1 MMSTLKTIC
10 LIALSLCFI
19 TLPLTAQIYFFRSYD
34 VDNGLSQSQ
43 VTDIVQDSRGYLWVS
58 TIDGLNRFDGF
69 QFKIFTQ
76 ADGLG
81 GDYIRSLAVNRQG
94 TLFVGSFQG
103 NVCTYNPETEQF
115 HAIPWGSDSLRIG
128 LRKIYV
134 DLNGGLWIISEA
146 GQLFYFTDSLAHAQ
160 PVAPQLRFFEVF
172 HLDSAY
178 YLGGTAQGL
187 VLFTL
192 TADTIQTLIDNQK
205 PESRY
210 FTNIY
215 RDSRGNI
222 WAGTSRG
229 YIWFHD
235 ADWPIEKWQVLPFW
249 LTEEDEISHIAETRE
264 GSLWFATLKH
274 GILMVQYNESSEKFT
289 HHFLTRENGLNTN
302 SVYSLYR
309 DRDGNMWIGLNGGGL
324 QQCRDNTFEFYP
336 GKQFFTSQE
345 IWGIFRDRNR
355 NLWVGG
361 RRGFSIIPFRNRQ
374 LQFKHPRH
382 IYRIA
387 QNSLEYVMAFVEVP
401 ENHEIWIGSLRNGL
415 FAYHTTRQTFYPKQ
429 LANFTIVPS
438 IMDMIVDAQ
447 SNIWIAT
454 LDSGVYRYNPR
465 TKKWHN
471 FSTKEGLPDNRVNTI
486 FCDSKGRLWIGTL
499 NHGIA
504 CIINEKILT
513 FTDSLQFPAQYVFD
527 ITEDNNGHLWFATSG
542 KGVIEFNGQQF
553 RIYDRKN
560 GFPGNTAYSI
570 ITTDDNS
577 IWFTLSNGVV
587 QFSLIDSNAVL
598 FTRAQG
604 FLGQEG
610 SQGAVFK
617 DTDGSLWWGTIR
629 GLMHFNPNRRFV
641 VFSRVR
647 PVIAAVELFPEKDP
661 IPPGAKLP
669 HDKTFIRINFSG
681 IDLNYPE
688 KLRFQ
693 YRLLPLTQQWSQPS
707 AEKSVLLSHLAP
719 GIYTFELRTQNAF
732 HIASEPVRFSFQILP
747 PWWKQTWF
755 IILLILMG
763 IATVYGGYS
772 YRIASLESHRR
783 RLEREVVKRTN
794 DLITE
799 QQKLKEIL
807 SALKESEQ
815 KFRALAEHT
824 TTGIFI
830 YRGNRFVYVNP
841 AAEKMTGYSAQELL
855 SMNFWEIIH
864 PDQQEL
870 VKQRGLRRQRG
881 EKVPSRYEIKLLQ
894 KNGNIRWLD
903 YSATQ
908 ITFEGQPAAMG
919 SAMDITERKLAEM
932 KLYETQQQL
941 TRLLESIEGF
951 LWQAKVTEQD
961 GNVTLTY
968 QYLTGNFEKIINQPA
983 DEFIGNQ
990 SFKFVQLIHPDDRE
1004 NYYATN
1010 QLLKK
1015 NQTVVR
1021 EYRIQK
1027 QSAQYC
1033 WIYEIITPQVNEN
1046 GDVEKC
1052 SGLCIDIT
1060 HRREIETQLKNSEKS
1075 YRDLFDS
1082 IPEAIYI
1089 QDVDGTFLD
1098 VNDGAVRMYGYP
1110 KSFFIGKTPE
1120 ALAYKPRVNL
1130 EETMA
1135 YFRRA
1140 LQGTPQTFEWWG
1152 RRSDGTPFPKEVLL
1166 TRSQYFGKEVVIAI
1180 ARDITERK
1188 RAETLLHKE
1197 KEQLAVTLK
1206 SIGDG
1211 VISIDAEGRIT
1222 LTNQAAETL
1231 LNKSAQDLLGH
1242 MLSEVLPLVSEDG
1255 TTIKEVCERILSSNG
1270 TMDFSSPFLFK
1281 ADQQMRYLRVSS
1293 SPIKL
1298 TEKEIIGYVLVLRDI
1313 TERRRFEEEILKTQ
1327 KLESLSVL
1335 AGGIAHD
1342 FNNIL
1347 TAILGN
1353 ISLAKL
1359 LAEER
1364 QDIQERLIVAEKATI
1379 RAQDLTQQL
1388 LTFAK
1393 GGTPVKKSA
1402 SIADIVKDSSE
1413 FGLRGSN
1420 VKVEFEFAPDLPLV
1434 NVDSGQISQVI
1445 QNLVINADQAMPD
1458 GGTITIRVNPT
1469 MILPETPVPLKPGEY
1484 IKIEVEDEGIGIPE
1498 EYINRIFDPFFTT
1511 KQKGSGLGLASAY
1524 SIIKK
1529 HDGHIEVRS
1538 EIGKGTCFT
1547 IYLPVATNGQK
1558 EASPS
1563 SSELYRGTGR
1573 ILIMDDEPDVREL
1586 LGKILQHLGYQTD
1599 FASDGKEAIEKYQQ
1613 AMTNGQPFDV
1623 VIMDLT
1629 IPGGMGGAETIKVLH
1644 QIDPHVCAIVSS
1656 GYSNDPIMANFNEHG
1671 FSACMQKPYSIEI
1684 VSKVLHS
1691 IFTNKTRHM
1700 N

>member
-1 MMSTLKTIC
+1 MRTLKTPL
-10 LIALSLCFI
+10 LISLLLFSLLSSLS
-19 TLPLTAQIYFFRSYD
+19 AQIYFFRSYD

-43 VTDIVQDSRGYLWVS
+43 VTDIIQDHHGYLWVS

-69 QFKIFTQ
+69 QFKVFTQ
-76 ADGLG
+76 AEGLA
-81 GDYIRSLAVNRQG
+81 GDYIRSLAIDSKG
-94 TLFVGSFQG
+94 KLYVGSFQG
-103 NVCTYNPETEQF
+103 SVCYYQPQLERFAT
-115 HAIPWGSDSLRIG
+115 IPWGLDSLKIG

-134 DLNGGLWIISEA
+134 DWEDHLWIISEA
-146 GQLFYFTDSLAHAQ
+146 GQVFHHADSLIKECTLQ
-160 PVAPQLRFFEVF
+160 SGLRFFEIF
-172 HLDSAY
+172 QLDSTHF
-178 YLGGTAQGL
+178 LGGTSRGL
-187 VLFTL
+187 ILFSLQT
-192 TADTIQTLIDNQK
+192 DTFTTLIGIDQRAG
-205 PESRY
+205 RY
-210 FTNIY
+210 VSDIY
-215 RDSRGNI
+215 QDSRGNL
-222 WAGTSRG
+222 WAGTSSG

-235 ADWPIEKWQVLPFW
+235 ADWPITRWQLLPFW
-249 LTEEDEISHIAETRE
+249 LTENDQISHIEETRD
-264 GSLWFATLKH
+264 GALWFATLKH
-274 GILMVQYNESSEKFT
+274 GILMVHYDENTHQFT
-289 HHFLTRENGLNTN
+289 HQFLTRDNGLNTN
-302 SVYSLYR
+302 SVYSLFR
-309 DRDGNMWIGLNGGGL
+309 DKDGNMWIGLNGGGL
-324 QQCRDNTFEFYP
+324 QQYRDNTFEFFP
-336 GKQFFTSQE
+336 GKRFFTSQE
-345 IWGIFRDRNR
+345 IWGVYRDSQR
-355 NLWVGG
+355 NLWIGG
-361 RRGFSIIPFRNRQ
+361 RRGISVIPYRDGQ
-374 LQFKHPRH
+374 LQFTHSQQLYQ
-382 IYRIA
+382 IGGS
-387 QNSLEYVMAFVEVP
+387 NLEYVMAFAEIP
-401 ENHEIWIGSLRNGL
+401 GINEIWIGSLRNGL
-415 FAYHTTRQTFYPKQ
+415 FAYYKTRKRFYKKQ
-429 LANFTIVPS
+429 LANFTVVPS
-438 IMDMIVDAQ
+438 IMDMVMDAQ
-447 SNIWIAT
+447 SNVWIAT
-454 LDSGVYRYNPR
+454 LDSGVYQYNPHTNTWR
-465 TKKWHN
+465 N
-471 FSTKEGLPDNRVNTI
+471 FSVKHGLPDNRVNAI
-486 FCDSKGRLWIGTL
+486 YSDHRGRIWVGTL

-504 CIINEKILT
+504 YIENDTVIT
-513 FTDSLQFPAQYVFD
+513 FNDSIKFPASYVFD
-527 ITEDNNGHLWFATSG
+527 ITEDNNGHIWFATSG
-542 KGVIEFNGQQF
+542 KGIIE
-553 RIYDRKN
+553 YDGNRFYVYNRQN

-570 ITTDDNS
+570 IATDDNS
-577 IWFTLSNGVV
+577 IWFTLSNGVA
-587 QFSLIDSNAVL
+587 QYSLLDTNVVL
-598 FTRAQG
+598 YTRAQG

-610 SQGAVFK
+610 SQGAVYK
-617 DTDGSLWWGTIR
+617 DKDGSIWWGTIR

-641 VFSRVR
+641 VFSRVP
-647 PVIAAVELFPEKDP
+647 PVITAVELFPEKTP
-661 IPPGAKLP
+661 IVPGAQLP

-688 KLRFQ
+688 KLQFQ
-693 YRLLPLTQQWSQPS
+693 YRLLPLTQQWSRPS
-707 AEKSVLLSHLAP
+707 PEKSVLLSHLAP
-719 GIYTFELRTQNAF
+719 GTYTFELRTQNAF
-732 HIASEPVRFSFQILP
+732 GIASDPVQFSFKILP

-755 IILLILMG
+755 IILVILIG
-763 IATVYGGYS
+763 IAAAYGGYS

-783 RLEREVVKRTN
+783 RLEREVIKRTN
-794 DLITE
+794 DLVTE

-807 SALKESEQ
+807 AALKESEQ

-824 TTGIFI
+824 ATGIFI
-830 YRGNRFVYVNP
+830 YRGNQFVYVNP
-841 AAEKMTGYSAQELL
+841 AAEKMTGYTARELL
-855 SMNFWEIIH
+855 SMNFWDIIH
-864 PDQQEL
+864 PDQREL

-881 EKVPSRYEIKLLQ
+881 EKVPSRYEVKLLH
-894 KNGNIRWLD
+894 KNGEIRWLD

-932 KLYETQQQL
+932 KLFETQQQL
-941 TRLLESIEGF
+941 TQLLESIEGF
-951 LWQAKVTEQD
+951 LWQAKIHQQD
-961 GNVTLTY
+961 GNVVLLF
-968 QYLTGNFEKIINQPA
+968 QYLTRNFEKIINRPA
-983 DEFIGNQ
+983 DDFIGNQ
-990 SFKFVQLIHPDDRE
+990 SYKFVQLIHPDDRE
-1004 NYYATN
+1004 NYFATN

-1015 NQTVVR
+1015 NKTVVR
-1021 EYRIQK
+1021 EYRIEK
-1027 QSAQYC
+1027 QPNQYC
-1033 WIYEIITPQVNEN
+1033 WIYEIITPQLNEK
-1046 GDVEKC
+1046 GEVVKC

-1130 EETMA
+1130 AETME
-1135 YFRRA
+1135 YFRKA
-1140 LQGTPQTFEWWG
+1140 LNGTPQTFEWWG
-1152 RRSDGTPFPKEVLL
+1152 KRSDGTPFPKEVLL

-1188 RAETLLHKE
+1188 RAEALLRKE

-1222 LTNQAAETL
+1222 LTNQAAERL
-1231 LNKSAQDLLGH
+1231 LNKSASELLGN
-1242 MLSEVLPLVSEDG
+1242 MLSDVLPLISEDG
-1255 TTIKEVCERILSSNG
+1255 TTIKEVCDRILESHA
-1270 TMDFSSPFLFK
+1270 TMDFSTPFLFK
-1281 ADQQMRYLRVSS
+1281 ADQQTRFLRISS

-1298 TEKEIIGYVLVLRDI
+1298 TESEIIGYVLVLRDI

-1359 LAEER
+1359 LAEDR
-1364 QDIQERLIVAEKATI
+1364 KDIQERLVVAEKATI

-1393 GGTPVKKSA
+1393 GGTPVKKST
-1402 SIADIVKDSSE
+1402 SIADIIKDSSE

-1458 GGTITIRVNPT
+1458 GGTITIRVEPT

-1547 IYLPVATNGQK
+1547 IYLPVATNGKPEEHTRSQH
-1558 EASPS
+1558 
-1563 SSELYRGTGR
+1563 LFHGTGR

-1586 LGKILQHLGYQTD
+1586 LGQILNHLGYETD
-1599 FASDGKEAIEKYQQ
+1599 FANDGQEAIEKYQQ
-1613 AMTNGQPFDV
+1613 AMANGHPFDV

-1629 IPGGMGGAETIKVLH
+1629 IPGGMGGADAIKALRK
-1644 QIDPHVCAIVSS
+1644 IDPQVCAVVSS
-1656 GYSNDPIMANFNEHG
+1656 GYSNDPIMANYSQYG
-1671 FSACMQKPYSIEI
+1671 FAACMQKPYSIEI
-1684 VSKVLHS
+1684 VSDVLRS
-1691 IFTNKTRHM
+1691 VTSNKTSHF